1 MCSGYKA
8 TSATFTPEGG
18 YQVFFQPTTG
28 PKVRGIGTAIFFH
41 TRNAQRYSRNAHLD
55 ISVRDDSLCFKPCPP
70 SEDAEALRRSV
81 IALLELIDIDTRAIA
96 TLASATTPQH
106 AKAVASKQLL
116 AA

>member
-8 TSATFTPEGG
+8 TSAIFTPEGG

-70 SEDAEALRRSV
+70 SEDFEALRRSV
-81 IALLELIDIDTRAIA
+81 IALLEQIDIDTQSIA
-96 TLASATTPQH
+96 SPASANPQH